1 MSTVI
6 SSRFI
11 LTVYACCYI
20 ITSMNENNSSIE
32 QLSKKPSNGGI
43 ARAEALSDEEKSQIA
58 KMGAEARW
66 SKEMPEILCE
76 GVLHLGKLAIACY
89 VTVDGQ
95 RLISGRGMQE
105 ALRLVDEELP
115 LSGQKP
121 GSRLTRLLNNK
132 KLNPLI
138 FKGKTQDHFLPIK
151 ARWNGRIINGHN
163 AEMLADICDGMLE
176 ARNTL
181 EGLTARQ
188 AIVADQC
195 EILMRAFAKVG
206 ITALVD
212 EATGY
217 QKLRPA
223 DGLRT
228 IFDQI
233 LRKDLAAWFKRFPD
247 EYYENIYHLK
257 GWTWPGMGKN
267 RYTVVAHYTNDLIYE
282 RMVPGL
288 KDEFKRRNPRN
299 EKGMKAGK
307 DHQLLDETGDKLFS
321 QQMFTVLS
329 IQRACLKKA
338 KNQWAQFMRMMDDIL
353 PKKAKA
359 IQLDL
364 PIPDDDA
371 SSD

>member
-1 MSTVI
+1 MI
-6 SSRFI
+6 
-11 LTVYACCYI
+11 A
-20 ITSMNENNSSIE
+20 SMNENKASME
-32 QLSKKPSNGGI
+32 PLSNKQANGGI
-43 ARAEALSDEEKSQIA
+43 ARDEALSDKEKSQIA

-66 SKEMPEILCE
+66 SKEVPEILCE
-76 GVLHLGKLAIACY
+76 GVLKLGTLSVPCY
-89 VTVDGQ
+89 VTHDGQ

-105 ALRLVDEELP
+105 ALRLVDAEVP
-115 LSGQKP
+115 ASGQKP
-121 GSRLTRLLNNK
+121 GSRMTRLLNNN
-132 KLNPLI
+132 KLKPLI
-138 FKGKTQDHFLPIK
+138 FKAKKPDHFLPIR
-151 ARWNGRIINGHN
+151 ARWKGISISGYN

-176 ARNTL
+176 ARKKIGNK
-181 EGLTARQ
+181 LTMRQ
-188 AIVADQC
+188 VIVADQC

-217 QKLRPA
+217 QKLSPA

-257 GWTWPGMGKN
+257 GWVWPGMGKN

-299 EKGMKAGK
+299 EKGVKAGK
-307 DHQLLDETGDKLFS
+307 DHQLLDETGDKLFA

-329 IQRACLKKA
+329 IQRACLKKT
-338 KNQWAQFMRMMDDIL
+338 KNKWTQFMQMMNEIL
-353 PKKAKA
+353 PKRGSS

-364 PIPDDDA
+364 PISEDEPPIG
-371 SSD
+371 

>member
-1 MSTVI
+1 MNGND
-6 SSRFI
+6 SS
-11 LTVYACCYI
+11 
-20 ITSMNENNSSIE
+20 NEP
-32 QLSKKPSNGGI
+32 LSDKPANGGI
-43 ARAEALSDEEKSQIA
+43 ARAAALSDKEKTQIA

-66 SKEMPEILCE
+66 HKEMPEILCD
-76 GVLHLGKLAIACY
+76 GKLPLGSLTLDCY

-105 ALRLVDEELP
+105 ALRLVDEEVP

-121 GSRLTRLLNNK
+121 GSRMTRLLNNK

-138 FKGKTQDHFLPIK
+138 FKDKSPDHFLPIK
-151 ARWNGRIINGHN
+151 ARWQGRTINGYN
-163 AEMLADICDGMLE
+163 AEMLADICEGMLE
-176 ARNTL
+176 ARKVFKGKLNP
-181 EGLTARQ
+181 RQ
-188 AIVADQC
+188 TIVADQC

-247 EYYENIYHLK
+247 EYYENIYHLR
-257 GWTWPGMGKN
+257 GWEWPGMSKN
-267 RYTVVAHYTNDLIYE
+267 RYRVVAHYTNDLIYE

-288 KDEFKRRNPRN
+288 TEEFNKRNPKDA
-299 EKGMKAGK
+299 KGKRAAK
-307 DHQLLDETGDKLFS
+307 NHQWLDDPGDKLFA

-338 KNQWAQFMRMMDDIL
+338 KDKWGSFMRMMNEIL
-353 PKKAKA
+353 PKKGRAV
-359 IQLDL
+359 QLEIPL
-364 PIPDDDA
+364 PDED
-371 SSD
+371 

>member
-1 MSTVI
+1 
-6 SSRFI
+6 
-11 LTVYACCYI
+11 
-20 ITSMNENNSSIE
+20 MNENKSSIE
-32 QLSKKPSNGGI
+32 QLDSKPSNGGI
-43 ARAEALSDEEKSQIA
+43 ARAEALSGKEKSQIA

-76 GVLHLGKLAIACY
+76 GELHLGKVTIACY
-89 VTVDGQ
+89 VTIDGQ

-121 GSRLTRLLNNK
+121 GSRMTRLLNNK

-138 FKGKTQDHFLPIK
+138 FKDKSKDHFLPIK
-151 ARWNGRIINGHN
+151 ARWQGRIINGHN
-163 AEMLADICDGMLE
+163 AEMLSDICEGMLE
-176 ARNTL
+176 ARNAL
-181 EGLTARQ
+181 KDKLTMRQ
-188 AIVADQC
+188 SIVADQC

-257 GWTWPGMGKN
+257 GWNWPGMGKN

-299 EKGMKAGK
+299 KNGVKVGK
-307 DHQLLDETGDKLFS
+307 DHQLLDETGDKLFA

-338 KNQWAQFMRMMDDIL
+338 KNKWIQFMQMMNEIL
-353 PKKAKA
+353 PKKGASV
-359 IQLDL
+359 QLDL
-364 PIPDDDA
+364 PIYEDEA
-371 SSD
+371 STG

>member
-1 MSTVI
+1 MI
-6 SSRFI
+6 
-11 LTVYACCYI
+11 A
-20 ITSMNENNSSIE
+20 SMNENKSSIE
-32 QLSKKPSNGGI
+32 QLEGKPSNGGI
-43 ARAEALSDEEKSQIA
+43 ARAEALSDKEKSQIA

-66 SKEMPEILCE
+66 SKEMPEIMCE
-76 GVLHLGKLAIACY
+76 GKLHLGKIEIACY
-89 VTVDGQ
+89 VTIDGQ

-105 ALRLVDEELP
+105 ALRLVDEDVP

-121 GSRLTRLLNNK
+121 GSRMTRLLNNK

-138 FKGKTQDHFLPIK
+138 FKDKSPDHFLPIK
-151 ARWNGRIINGHN
+151 ARWQGRIINGHN
-163 AEMLADICDGMLE
+163 AEMLSDICEGMLE
-176 ARNTL
+176 ARKTL
-181 EGLTARQ
+181 KENLTARQ
-188 AIVADQC
+188 AIIADQC

-247 EYYENIYHLK
+247 EYYENIYNLR
-257 GWTWPGMGKN
+257 GWEWPGMSKN
-267 RYTVVAHYTNDLIYE
+267 RYRVVAHYTNDLIYE

-288 KDEFKRRNPRN
+288 KEEFDKRNPKN
-299 EKGMKAGK
+299 SKGRRLHKN
-307 DHQLLDETGDKLFS
+307 HQWLDDPGDKLFA

-338 KNQWAQFMRMMDDIL
+338 KNKWGQFMQMMNDIL
-353 PKKAKA
+353 PKKGQAA
-359 IQLDL
+359 QLDL
-364 PIPDDDA
+364 PISEDDV
-371 SSD
+371 STG